1 VRPLPIARRP
11 LAGVLALTVAAL
23 LTLSAC
29 AGGGTP
35 PAQGGAAPGAGF
47 PARVTHRFGTTEIP
61 AAPQRVVSLGYTDQD
76 AILALGV
83 VPVAI
88 REFTG
93 GRPSATWPWA
103 QGRLQGQQPT
113 VLPVGE
119 VSTEA
124 IAALQPDLIV
134 AISAGLTREQYDTY
148 SKIAPTISQPE
159 QYVDYGT
166 PWQDVTTMVGTAL
179 GRSAEAGKLVADLEA
194 RFAAVRAQY
203 PAFAGRTAALARPSS
218 NDSNSYFVWGSQ
230 DLRARFFA
238 SLGLTVPPEFD
249 QLAGKQFY
257 ASIST
262 EELGKLDSADLLVL
276 ITADAAER
284 QRFES
289 LPGYSALKV
298 VQAGRVVALDDE
310 QSAALSFSS
319 VLSLPGV
326 LDSLPPQIAKGLGPG
341 TG

>member
-93 GRPSATWPWA
+93 GQPSATWPWA
-103 QGRLQGQQPT
+103 QDRLQGQQPT

-134 AISAGLTREQYDTY
+134 GISAGLTREQYDTY
-148 SKIAPTISQPE
+148 SKIAPTISRPE

-179 GRSAEAGKLVADLEA
+179 GRSAEAGEHVADLEA

-218 NDSNSYFVWGSQ
+218 NDSNNYFVWGSQ

-238 SLGLTVPPEFD
+238 SMGLTVPPEFD

-284 QRFES
+284 QKFES
-289 LPGYSALKV
+289 LPGYPALKV
-298 VQAGRVVALDDE
+298 VQAGHVVALDDE

-319 VLSLPGV
+319 VLSLPEV
-326 LDSLPPQIAKGLGPG
+326 LDSLPPQIAKGLG
-341 TG
+341 TS